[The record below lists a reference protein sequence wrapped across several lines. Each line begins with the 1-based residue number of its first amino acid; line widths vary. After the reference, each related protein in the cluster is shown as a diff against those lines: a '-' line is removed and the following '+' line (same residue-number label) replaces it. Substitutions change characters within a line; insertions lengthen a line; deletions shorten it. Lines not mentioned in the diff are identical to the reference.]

1 MDINMPEIDGI
12 QATKYLKLKY
22 GKEIK
27 IIMLTAF
34 DDPHE
39 RKKSQQAGAEA
50 FLNKPLN
57 INQLLEIL
65 YP

>member
-39 RKKSQQAGAEA
+39 RKKS
-50 FLNKPLN
+50 
-57 INQLLEIL
+57 
-65 YP
+65 